1 MVNHDARDLA
11 SHRHLGSTASGTP
24 VYVDNRF
31 VSADLRITLGFI
43 EPHLM
48 LGYSGGRKLVAPGL
62 AAQETIKVLHSPKF
76 MREPRAVEGS
86 IEDNP
91 LHRELL
97 EIARMAGHDFMVD
110 VALARNRAIAGVFA
124 GDLVAA
130 HRRGVE
136 FVSQVMLETLDHQ
149 ADAVITT
156 SAGYPLDLTF
166 YQAIKGIT
174 AASHIVKPGGK
185 ILLLA
190 ACEEGPGAPE
200 FRRML
205 AENPSDSAFLDHI
218 AKAPVEV
225 DQWQLEK
232 LALVTAKAEVL
243 FYVPGLPP
251 EYHAKLWGRAFP
263 TAAAALEALAGSLQP
278 GARVAVIPEGPYVLA
293 RAKAA

>member
-1 MVNHDARDLA
+1 
-11 SHRHLGSTASGTP
+11 
-24 VYVDNRF
+24 
-31 VSADLRITLGFI
+31 
-43 EPHLM
+43 
-48 LGYSGGRKLVAPGL
+48 
-62 AAQETIKVLHSPKF
+62 
-76 MREPRAVEGS
+76 
-86 IEDNP
+86 
-91 LHRELL
+91 
-97 EIARMAGHDFMVD
+97 MAGHDFMLD

-124 GDLVAA
+124 GALVSA

-136 FVSQVMLETLDHQ
+136 FVSQVMLETLDHA

-205 AENPSDSAFLDHI
+205 AENPSDRLSGSHRE
-218 AKAPVEV
+218 APVEV

-232 LALVTAKAEVL
+232 LALTKRAEVQ
-243 FYVPGLPP
+243 F
-251 EYHAKLWGRAFP
+251 
-263 TAAAALEALAGSLQP
+263 
-278 GARVAVIPEGPYVLA
+278 
-293 RAKAA
+293 